1 MIKAILAID
10 DKGGVG
16 KNGSMPWPHNL
27 KDLQWFKENTLGHVV
42 IMGKN
47 TWIDPNMPT
56 PLTKRVNVL
65 ATTTDPTEHPGADHY
80 IKGDLIENINE
91 LENKYSNKIVWII
104 GGPNIFSQLISI
116 VEELYLTRIYGDFS
130 CDKNLDMNIIKNNMK
145 IIKRIECD
153 SSCHFEIWSK

>member
-91 LENKYSNKIVWII
+91 LE
-104 GGPNIFSQLISI
+104 IFSENLSLNIRNNPIGAKSMKLGIINQPKFLPNC
-116 VEELYLTRIYGDFS
+116 TRPLL
-130 CDKNLDMNIIKNNMK
+130 K
-145 IIKRIECD
+145 
-153 SSCHFEIWSK
+153 